1 MAVGEQWRARM
12 EPAMRAPR
20 GDWEDGA
27 GSELAGSYV
36 GGGASSF
43 PPVYRLLRERFGAH
57 RVRRS
62 PHPFGSCAIGLAIH
76 LDESAGYKLT
86 ERLTRHFGVF
96 REDEEG
102 GRVSFDVLA
111 PKDTPLPAE
120 APRRDPAAHNLGHS
134 RFRESA
140 RRHAGRPDGTPP

>member
-1 MAVGEQWRARM
+1 MPLVEQSLAAM

-20 GDWEDGA
+20 RDLEDVAWSERA
-27 GSELAGSYV
+27 GIYV
-36 GGGASSF
+36 VGGASSF

-86 ERLTRHFGVF
+86 ERLTRHSGVC
-96 REDEEG
+96 RADDE
-102 GRVSFDVLA
+102 GRRAS
-111 PKDTPLPAE
+111 
-120 APRRDPAAHNLGHS
+120 
-134 RFRESA
+134 
-140 RRHAGRPDGTPP
+140 